1 MKLISYI
8 EQIDEDGVSKE
19 ERKRKQD
26 YKREQREQKTE
37 EELIQIEIKNKD
49 LEKRM
54 DRVF

>member
-19 ERKRKQD
+19 ERKRKQE
-26 YKREQREQKTE
+26 YKREQREQKNE
-37 EELIQIEIKNKD
+37 EELIQIEMKNKD